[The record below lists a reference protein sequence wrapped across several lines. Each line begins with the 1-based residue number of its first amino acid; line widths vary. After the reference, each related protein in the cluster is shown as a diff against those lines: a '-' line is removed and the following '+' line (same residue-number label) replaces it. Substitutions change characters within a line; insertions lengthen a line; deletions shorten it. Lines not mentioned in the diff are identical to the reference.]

1 MNSTTSPLRIG
12 IIGAGRIV
20 ERAHLPVLEK
30 LPNIAVAGLFDPD
43 LERAQVVADQFH
55 IPHVCRTLDELF
67 GLGLDIAL
75 VACPNAQHASVS
87 VAALEAKL
95 HVLCEK
101 PMALN
106 SAEAQAMSLTAERT
120 GRELM
125 IAFANRFRPEIV
137 ALQQMIQAG
146 VLGEVTAIRCGW
158 LRRKGVPGV
167 GTWFTRREL
176 AGGGVLTDL
185 GSHLIDLALWLSG
198 QPTVLTTTGVFDR
211 TLERSAAGQASWYL
225 PGGAPAE
232 TVWDV
237 EVSATGFIVCHG
249 PLTIFVEVS
258 WDCGVPYDQTYLYV
272 RGKQGL
278 ARIKTLFGFSPSGYR
293 PEYPLRV
300 WQDDHPV
307 AVSATSATD
316 LLQPYHDQWKFF
328 IDSLRTGRSL
338 RSELQDSVATVQVI
352 EGLYRS
358 EEGSGRGT
366 EDGRRT
372 KDE

>member
-20 ERAHLPVLEK
+20 ERAHLPVLAK
-30 LPNIAVAGLFDPD
+30 LPEVVVAALFDSD

-55 IPHVCRTLDELF
+55 IPHVCRALDELF

-87 VAALEAKL
+87 MAALEAQL

-198 QPTVLTTTGVFDR
+198 RPTVLSTTGVFDR
-211 TLERSAAGQASWYL
+211 TLESTGQASWYL
-225 PGGAPAE
+225 PGGAPRE
-232 TVWDV
+232 TAWDV
-237 EVSATGFIVCHG
+237 EVSATGFIVCQGQG
-249 PLTIFVEVS
+249 PRTIFVEVS

-300 WQDDHPV
+300 WQADHPV

-316 LLQPYHDQWKFF
+316 LLQPYQDQWKFF

-358 EEGSGRGT
+358 GDGGRWTDEGRMT
-366 EDGRRT
+366 N
-372 KDE
+372 DE

>member
-20 ERAHLPVLEK
+20 ERAHLPVLAN
-30 LPNIAVAGLFDPD
+30 LPEVVVAGLFDPD
-43 LERAQVVADQFH
+43 LERARATADSFH
-55 IPHVCRTLDELF
+55 VPHVCRTLDKLF

-75 VACPNAQHASVS
+75 VACPNAQHASMS
-87 VAALEAKL
+87 IAALEAQL
-95 HVLCEK
+95 HVVCEK

-106 SAEAQAMSLTAERT
+106 SAEAQAMFLAAERA

-137 ALQQMIQAG
+137 ALQKMIQEG
-146 VLGEVTAIRCGW
+146 VLGEITAIRCGW

-167 GTWFTRREL
+167 GTWFTRRAL

-198 QPTVLTTTGVFDR
+198 RPAVLNTSCVVDR
-211 TLERSAAGQASWYL
+211 TFESPGQASWYL
-225 PGGAPAE
+225 PGETVAE
-232 TVWDV
+232 TTWDV
-237 EVSATGFIVCHG
+237 EVSATGFIVCRG
-249 PLTIFVEVS
+249 PLNIFVEVS

-278 ARIKTLFGFSPSGYR
+278 ARLKTLFGFSPSGYR

-300 WQDDHPV
+300 WRDDQPV
-307 AVSATSATD
+307 AVAATSATD
-316 LLQPYHDQWKFF
+316 LLQPYQAQWKFF
-328 IDSLRTGRSL
+328 IDSLQSGRSL
-338 RSELQDSVATVQVI
+338 RSELQDSVATVQVV
-352 EGLYRS
+352 EAMYRS
-358 EEGSGRGT
+358 AEALGV
-366 EDGRRT
+366 
-372 KDE
+372 

>member
-1 MNSTTSPLRIG
+1 MADKNSLLRIG
-12 IIGAGRIV
+12 LIGAGRIV
-20 ERAHLPVLEK
+20 ERAHLPVLAK
-30 LPNIAVAGLFDPD
+30 LPEVVLAGLFDPD
-43 LERAQVVADQFH
+43 LERAQVVANQFH
-55 IPHVCRTLDELF
+55 IPHVCRTLEELF
-67 GLGLDIAL
+67 GLGLDVAL

-87 VAALEAKL
+87 MAALEAHL

-106 SAEAQAMSLTAERT
+106 STEAQAMSLTAERT

-137 ALQQMIQAG
+137 VLQQMIQAG

-198 QPTVLTTTGVFDR
+198 RPTVLTTIGVFDR
-211 TLERSAAGQASWYL
+211 TLESTGQASWYL
-225 PGGAPAE
+225 PGAPVE
-232 TVWDV
+232 TSWDV

-316 LLQPYHDQWKFF
+316 LLQPYQAQWKFF

-352 EGLYRS
+352 EALYRS
-358 EEGSGRGT
+358 GGG
-366 EDGRRT
+366 
-372 KDE
+372 